1 MKKENSIK
9 FYKNLKTKNISIVL
23 ILAKFQNK
31 WIFCKHKNRDTY
43 EICGGHIEKN
53 EDLEN
58 AAKRE
63 LYEES
68 GAICKE
74 LKLVGFLANY
84 NLNPTQYSALFYADI
99 QKLDKL
105 PNFEMKEVCLFND
118 FPLNTT
124 YPETYLKI
132 QKIIKD

>member
-53 EDLEN
+53 EALES

-68 GAICKE
+68 GAKCKE
-74 LKLVGFLANY
+74 LKLMGFLANY

-105 PNFEMKEVCLFND
+105 PNFEMKEFVCLM
-118 FPLNTT
+118 TT
-124 YPETYLKI
+124 H
-132 QKIIKD
+132 